1 MALSKSELQN
11 LDIIEGGNNYRD
23 AGYDFTVREIYVP
36 HGNGVSTSF
45 CSNLKS
51 WARRLFCRQEPYT
64 IPPQGVV
71 MVFSNEKIKVP
82 KNVIG
87 IATLKNSLSESGVFA
102 LSGGFIDP
110 GYEGYMSAILLN
122 FSKKPREI
130 PLDSPFLRAIFMN
143 ISGECTS
150 SADNAYTK
158 DFKIYSSM
166 KMNLY
171 SQIPGRFLNM
181 ESIID
186 EVAEKVHNR
195 MVTWTAA
202 FMVAVMVGLVIFQ
215 IFAPEIKKIV
225 LDSVPAIQMGKQ
237 NDGDKYERPTSP
249 IGNAPESK

>member
-1 MALSKSELQN
+1 
-11 LDIIEGGNNYRD
+11 
-23 AGYDFTVREIYVP
+23 
-36 HGNGVSTSF
+36 
-45 CSNLKS
+45 
-51 WARRLFCRQEPYT
+51 
-64 IPPQGVV
+64 
-71 MVFSNEKIKVP
+71 
-82 KNVIG
+82 
-87 IATLKNSLSESGVFA
+87 
-102 LSGGFIDP
+102 
-110 GYEGYMSAILLN
+110 
-122 FSKKPREI
+122 
-130 PLDSPFLRAIFMN
+130 
-143 ISGECTS
+143 
-150 SADNAYTK
+150 
-158 DFKIYSSM
+158 M